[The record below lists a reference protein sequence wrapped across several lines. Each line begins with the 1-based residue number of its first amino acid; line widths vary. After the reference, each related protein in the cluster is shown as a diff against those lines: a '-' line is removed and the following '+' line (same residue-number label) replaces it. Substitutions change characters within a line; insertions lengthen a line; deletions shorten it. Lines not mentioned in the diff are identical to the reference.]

1 MSRASVLL
9 LHHVGRK
16 SGTERVAP
24 VLFLADDERLVIV
37 ASMGGAPK
45 HPAWFGNLMANPV
58 TTVEVGSRR
67 VRVQA
72 HEASEAERSAYWP
85 RLLELYPSYG
95 VYEDRTE
102 REIPVVVLEPV
113 SDG

>member
-1 MSRASVLL
+1 M
-9 LHHVGRK
+9 
-16 SGTERVAP
+16 
-24 VLFLADDERLVIV
+24 
-37 ASMGGAPK
+37 
-45 HPAWFGNLMANPV
+45 
-58 TTVEVGSRR
+58 
-67 VRVQA
+67 
-72 HEASEAERSAYWP
+72 ASEAERSAYWP